1 MFYSYLTSSG
11 FNVSTFFMAGLGLS
25 DDFAVVEGLVISF
38 MLLSIDQ
45 EDIVGGRDLD
55 LD

>member
-1 MFYSYLTSSG
+1 MILQS
-11 FNVSTFFMAGLGLS
+11 
-25 DDFAVVEGLVISF
+25 VEGLVVSF
-38 MLLSIDQ
+38 MLLSIEQ

>member
-1 MFYSYLTSSG
+1 MILQS
-11 FNVSTFFMAGLGLS
+11 
-25 DDFAVVEGLVISF
+25 EGLVISF
-38 MLLSIDQ
+38 MLLSIEQ

>member
-1 MFYSYLTSSG
+1 MILQS
-11 FNVSTFFMAGLGLS
+11 
-25 DDFAVVEGLVISF
+25 VEGLVISF
-38 MLLSIDQ
+38 MLLSIEQ